1 MAHDVFV
8 SHAEEDKLAANT
20 ACTILES
27 EGISCWIAPRDIRPG
42 ARWEQ
47 AIMDAISASRVMVLV
62 FSEDAN
68 RSDHVQREVRSAF
81 ENGITVIPFRLRNT
95 KPTFIL
101 EYYLRP
107 VQ

>member
-27 EGISCWIAPRDIRPG
+27 EGVSCWIAPRDIRPG
-42 ARWEQ
+42 AKWEQ
-47 AIMDAISASRVMVLV
+47 AIVDAISASQVMVLV

-68 RSDHVQREVRSAF
+68 RSYHVEREVGGAF
-81 ENGITVIPFRLRNT
+81 ENGITVIPFRITNT
-95 KPTFIL
+95 KPTDVL
-101 EYYLRP
+101 SYYLRP
-107 VQ
+107 